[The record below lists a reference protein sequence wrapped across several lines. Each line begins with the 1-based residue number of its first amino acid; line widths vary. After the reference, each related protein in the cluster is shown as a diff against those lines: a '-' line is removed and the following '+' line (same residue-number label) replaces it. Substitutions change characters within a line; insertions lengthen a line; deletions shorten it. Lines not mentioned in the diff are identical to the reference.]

1 MKRKGIVLAIEMA
14 LLMAG
19 LVSTGFAQRQ
29 PTRRIVHVTGNLY
42 RAQNNNHFT
51 VLLVTAEGIILSD
64 PINRDF
70 STWLKTELDS
80 RFGLPV
86 RYILYSH
93 SDADHASGGE
103 VFADTAEFVGHE
115 NMRNGLPEGVH
126 APTTFYSDRHL
137 VTLGGKRVEMI
148 HPGPAHSANMSVLR
162 FPAENALFVVD
173 FVSIKRLP
181 FQNLAGYDLEVWLSE
196 MRTVEAFQADF
207 VIPGHGQVG
216 TTDDVVD
223 HRHYVEALRDAV
235 GEAIAAGRSLSQMQ
249 ESIRLES
256 YRDWASFDAWRAANI
271 EGMYNMLQG
280 N

>member
-1 MKRKGIVLAIEMA
+1 MQRRNLGLTIGIILLAGSVSN
-14 LLMAG
+14 G
-19 LVSTGFAQRQ
+19 LAQRQ
-29 PTRRIVHVTGNLY
+29 PTRNIVSVTGNLY

-51 VLLVTAEGIILSD
+51 VFLLTAEGIILSD

-80 RFGLPV
+80 RFGIPV
-86 RYILYSH
+86 RYVLYSH

-115 NMRNGLPEGVH
+115 NMRRGLPDGVH
-126 APTTFYSDRHL
+126 PPTAFYSDRYS
-137 VTLGGKRVEMI
+137 VTLGGKTVEMI
-148 HPGPAHSANMSVLR
+148 HPGPAHSPNMSVLR

-196 MRTVEAFQADF
+196 MRTVEAFRSDF

-216 TTDDVVD
+216 TTADVVE

-235 GEAIAAGRSLSQMQ
+235 AEAIAAGRSLSQMQ
-249 ESIRLES
+249 ESIRLER

-271 EGMYNMLQG
+271 EGMVNMLQG

>member
-1 MKRKGIVLAIEMA
+1 MKRKGHVLTVGIM
-14 LLMAG
+14 LLAG
-19 LVSTGFAQRQ
+19 LVSGGFAQRQ
-29 PTRRIVHVTGNLY
+29 PTRSIVSVLANLY

-51 VLLVTAEGIILSD
+51 VFLVTAEGIILSD

-70 STWLKTELDS
+70 AAWLKTELNT
-80 RFGLPV
+80 RFGVPV
-86 RYILYSH
+86 RYVLYSH

-115 NMRNGLPEGVH
+115 KMRHGLPDGVH
-126 APTTFYSDRHL
+126 PPTTFYSDRHI
-137 VTLGGKRVEMI
+137 VTLGGRSVEMI

-173 FVSIKRLP
+173 FISIKRLP
-181 FQNLAGYDLEVWLSE
+181 YQNLAGYDLEVWLSE
-196 MRTVEAFQADF
+196 MRTVEAFRAEI

-216 TTDDVVD
+216 TTADVVD

-235 GEAIAAGRSLSQMQ
+235 AEGITAGRSLAQMQ
-249 ESIRLES
+249 ESITLED
-256 YRDWASFDAWRAANI
+256 YRDWASFDAWRTANI
-271 EGMYNMLQG
+271 EGMYKMLSG

>member
-1 MKRKGIVLAIEMA
+1 MKRRGIMLAIGIA

-29 PTRRIVHVTGNLY
+29 PTRNISHVAGNLY

-70 STWLKTELDS
+70 AGWLKTEINT
-80 RFGLPV
+80 RFGIPV
-86 RYILYSH
+86 RYVLYSH

-103 VFADTAEFVGHE
+103 VFADSAEFVGHE
-115 NMRNGLPEGVH
+115 NMRDGLPDGVH
-126 APTTFYSDRHL
+126 PPTTFYSDRHS
-137 VTLGGKRVEMI
+137 VTLGGKSVEMI
-148 HPGPAHSANMSVLR
+148 HPGPAHSANMSILR
-162 FPAENALFVVD
+162 FTAENALFVVD

-181 FQNLAGYDLEVWLSE
+181 FQNLAGYDLEIWLSE
-196 MRTVEAFQADF
+196 MRTVEAMRADI

-216 TTDDVVD
+216 TTADVVD

-235 GEAIAAGRSLSQMQ
+235 AQGIAAGRSLAQMQ
-249 ESIRLES
+249 ESIMLES
-256 YRDWASFDAWRAANI
+256 YRDWASFDAWRASNI
-271 EGMYNMLQG
+271 EGMYNMLRG